1 MLGIWWSAGWSPFS
15 LAMTALA
22 GLLGGYYWVWSR
34 TRFVR
39 LIDALPGPKTLPLL
53 GNILELV
60 KYTSDRRLYVDWI
73 KRNGYLFRIWICY
86 YPAVHISHHKLLE
99 PILSNPNLTTKT
111 MEYKFIVSENCLGAL
126 AGDKWRHRRRLLT
139 PAFHFKILDGFISTF
154 NEKSMASAAKMEEI
168 LGPSAGSKEIDVFP
182 IMVKMT
188 FDAISTK
195 LPWARIPLQINRL

>member
-60 KYTSDRRLYVDWI
+60 KYTSDSNKISKLIQLTCLLFAFLI
-73 KRNGYLFRIWICY
+73 K
-86 YPAVHISHHKLLE
+86 
-99 PILSNPNLTTKT
+99 
-111 MEYKFIVSENCLGAL
+111 
-126 AGDKWRHRRRLLT
+126 
-139 PAFHFKILDGFISTF
+139 
-154 NEKSMASAAKMEEI
+154 
-168 LGPSAGSKEIDVFP
+168 
-182 IMVKMT
+182 
-188 FDAISTK
+188 
-195 LPWARIPLQINRL
+195 